1 MESLSYIII
10 VLAIGIF
17 TGIATG
23 LTGAS
28 GVMVVVPLSNLLLGL
43 SVHDAIG
50 TSLMADVIASCA
62 VSYTYYKHGNTD
74 IKSGLWVALGSIF
87 GAQVSA
93 GFAVAIPENGLGML
107 FGGGM
112 IITSIIMAKR
122 GTGEVTEGY
131 GGSGFFKFKSDTM
144 RYAMA
149 TFLGYLLGTMT
160 GIFGSGGGIM
170 IFLVLFFIL
179 KFPVKKAIGT
189 STMIM
194 AITATSGCLGYAAH
208 GKINVTVGLLIGLS
222 AVVGGSISAR
232 VANRVDEKYLLWT
245 LVILFVIL
253 GIIMTT
259 VGFAK
264 FNQLYNFL

>member
-1 MESLSYIII
+1 MDIITT
-10 VLAIGIF
+10 AIILLIGFF

-28 GVMVVVPLSNLLLGL
+28 GVMVVVPLTNLLLGMP
-43 SVHDAIG
+43 VHIAIG

-62 VSYTYYKHGNTD
+62 VSWTYYRHGNTD
-74 IKSGLWVALGSIF
+74 IRSGFWVAIGSIF

-112 IITSIIMAKR
+112 IISSVIMARR
-122 GTGEVTEGY
+122 GTSEVAEGY
-131 GGSGFFKFKSDTM
+131 GGGSFFNFKSDTM

-170 IFLVLFFIL
+170 IFLVLFFVL

-194 AITATSGCLGYAAH
+194 AITAASGCFGYAMH
-208 GKINVTVGLLIGLS
+208 GKIDMAVGLMIGFS
-222 AVVGGSISAR
+222 AVAGGSASAR
-232 VANRVDEKYLLWT
+232 LANRINEKYLLWT
-245 LVILFVIL
+245 LVAVFIIL
-253 GIIMTT
+253 GVIMTT
-259 VGFAK
+259 VGFSR
-264 FNQLYNFL
+264 FNDHYHFF